1 MGNEHK
7 DEEYLSGITKER
19 KGRERLISDKQD
31 MEGERDQLAS
41 TNRTLQQKN
50 RDLIAQHVADM
61 EAKETSLARA
71 LTNEK
76 LAKKEN
82 EVVMKTLDQVHGELA
97 EAKAN
102 VHVLE
107 DRLTDQGM
115 EIERYVSEQKRVL
128 QRLKA
133 AEDALAVYES
143 TAPRSSGTLGSASAA
158 A

>member
-1 MGNEHK
+1 MG
-7 DEEYLSGITKER
+7 
-19 KGRERLISDKQD
+19 
-31 MEGERDQLAS
+31 
-41 TNRTLQQKN
+41 LQQKN
-50 RDLIAQHVADM
+50 RDLIASHVA
-61 EAKETSLARA
+61 ELEQKETALARA

-76 LAKKEN
+76 MGKKEN
-82 EVVMKTLDQVHGELA
+82 EVVMKTLDQVHGEIA

-143 TAPRSSGTLGSASAA
+143 TAPRSSGSLGAASAA
-158 A
+158 ARDAQGRLQQ